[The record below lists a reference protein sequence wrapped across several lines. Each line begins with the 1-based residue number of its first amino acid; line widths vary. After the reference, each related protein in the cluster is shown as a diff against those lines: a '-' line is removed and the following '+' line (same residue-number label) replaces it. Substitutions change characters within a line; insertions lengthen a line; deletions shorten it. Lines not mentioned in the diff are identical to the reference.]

1 MGGSTLEVIDVA
13 GIRFALDL
21 SQPLWEQVLH
31 QIRGAVARGELRAG
45 EKIPSLRELAGQLR
59 INPNTVMRAY
69 QELERDGLTE
79 TRRGQGT
86 FITAS
91 QPKITE
97 IKISLAREAVQEL
110 IHAMNN
116 LGVDKKAALTLLEEA
131 VWQ

>member
-1 MGGSTLEVIDVA
+1 LEVIDVA

>member
-1 MGGSTLEVIDVA
+1 LEVIDVA

-31 QIRGAVARGELRAG
+31 QIRGAVARGELKAG

-86 FITAS
+86 FITVS
-91 QPKITE
+91 TRKIAE
-97 IKISLAREAVQEL
+97 IKITLAREAVQEL
-110 IHAMNN
+110 VHSMQN
-116 LGVDKKAALTLLEEA
+116 LGLDKKAAINLLEEV

>member
-1 MGGSTLEVIDVA
+1 MEVIDVA

-91 QPKITE
+91 EPKITE
-97 IKISLAREAVQEL
+97 IKIALAREAVQEL

-116 LGVDKKAALTLLEEA
+116 LGVDKKAALNLLEEA

>member
-1 MGGSTLEVIDVA
+1 MEFIQVV
-13 GIRFALDL
+13 GIAFALDL

-91 QPKITE
+91 TQKISE
-97 IKISLAREAVQEL
+97 IKITLAREAVQEL
-110 IHAMNN
+110 IHSMKN
-116 LGVDKKAALTLLEEA
+116 LGLDKQAAINLLEEGE
-131 VWQ
+131 WQ

>member
-1 MGGSTLEVIDVA
+1 MEFIKVA
-13 GIRFALDL
+13 GIAFALDL

-86 FITAS
+86 FITNS
-91 QPKITE
+91 TQKISE
-97 IKISLAREAVQEL
+97 IKITLAREAVQEL
-110 IHAMNN
+110 IHSMRN
-116 LGVDKKAALTLLEEA
+116 LGLDKQAVINLLEEGE
-131 VWQ
+131 WQ